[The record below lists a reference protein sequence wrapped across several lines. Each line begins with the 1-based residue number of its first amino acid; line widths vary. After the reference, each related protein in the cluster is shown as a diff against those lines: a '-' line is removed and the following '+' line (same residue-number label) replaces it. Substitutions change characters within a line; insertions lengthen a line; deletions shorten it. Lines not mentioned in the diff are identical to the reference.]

1 MNISVQQLNEMRQ
14 KGEDHVLLDVRENE
28 ELAIA
33 SLDGVLHIP
42 MSALLERVEE
52 IPNDKPI
59 VVMCHLGG
67 RSAQVQGWMLQ
78 NGFENVLNLDGG
90 ITAWSAHIDPN
101 MPRY

>member
-1 MNISVQQLNEMRQ
+1 MNITVQQLNEMRQ

-42 MSALLERVEE
+42 MSAFLERVGE
-52 IPNDKPI
+52 IPKDKPI

-67 RSAQVQGWMLQ
+67 RSAQV
-78 NGFENVLNLDGG
+78 
-90 ITAWSAHIDPN
+90 
-101 MPRY
+101 